1 MAKDEPKPEGDP
13 KSDLPTDRT
22 PVSMRYAGV
31 SQMSAESGESEQPRL
46 SLYGNLNRDPVF
58 LDGTVKDPLKFREA
72 LAAVYAVVG
81 SDFRYV
87 PKDRTAYQA
96 YRRMKNQTANL
107 GAWQAQ
113 QAYFDWLARND
124 PYAFCILDPVITVHP
139 DRVFLEVFSKDE
151 GTYANLSIDLEAF
164 ELNGEPT
171 FGTTNIDF
179 SQTMFN
185 AIEQFRSYR
194 ETRVTIGQQ
203 AVEVQTDDREK
214 VIEKK
219 INVPDSWIRGF
230 LQVQSSAMLPRHS
243 FKMKPMDLYNVLRQ
257 LRMNKDVKGKRRG
270 IRVELVPGEAPRLV
284 LEPWDKV
291 VECGAGIYEGKQ
303 SKVIRIWGRRRL
315 MLLRRMLPLV
325 EEVEVHLTGSG
336 LPSFWVLRAGQM
348 TFTFGLTGFNASNW
362 SQAINFDL
370 MLPRSTDESAGLKKV
385 VKHLAKT
392 WSADRESIGKVAKL
406 DGEPLVQEL
415 QRGCQEGQ
423 LMFDVANRVYRL
435 RPLTD
440 QPLQLERY
448 EFRNDNEKTAHDLV
462 LRKGAVKIVSENRIF
477 GSGLELTGMAKVN
490 EDRREYRPQMLIT
503 DEGFVSRADCTCS
516 VFRQQGL
523 KGGPCPHLIALRMAH
538 VIREQHR
545 RDGTAGDD
553 ATITTE
559 TRTFGLRES
568 GEGGVRKENIYQITL
583 DQKRLKIRWGDS
595 SQPLRTQQLQFAS
608 VEDARTDYQKRIAD
622 LNEKGYLDSTG

>member
-1 MAKDEPKPEGDP
+1 MCIR
-13 KSDLPTDRT
+13 DR
-22 PVSMRYAGV
+22 
-31 SQMSAESGESEQPRL
+31 
-46 SLYGNLNRDPVF
+46 
-58 LDGTVKDPLKFREA
+58 
-72 LAAVYAVVG
+72 
-81 SDFRYV
+81 
-87 PKDRTAYQA
+87 
-96 YRRMKNQTANL
+96 
-107 GAWQAQ
+107 
-113 QAYFDWLARND
+113 
-124 PYAFCILDPVITVHP
+124 
-139 DRVFLEVFSKDE
+139 
-151 GTYANLSIDLEAF
+151 
-164 ELNGEPT
+164 
-171 FGTTNIDF
+171 
-179 SQTMFN
+179 
-185 AIEQFRSYR
+185 
-194 ETRVTIGQQ
+194 
-203 AVEVQTDDREK
+203 
-214 VIEKK
+214 
-219 INVPDSWIRGF
+219 
-230 LQVQSSAMLPRHS
+230 
-243 FKMKPMDLYNVLRQ
+243 
-257 LRMNKDVKGKRRG
+257 
-270 IRVELVPGEAPRLV
+270 
-284 LEPWDKV
+284 
-291 VECGAGIYEGKQ
+291 
-303 SKVIRIWGRRRL
+303 
-315 MLLRRMLPLV
+315 
-325 EEVEVHLTGSG
+325 
-336 LPSFWVLRAGQM
+336 
-348 TFTFGLTGFNASNW
+348 
-362 SQAINFDL
+362 
-370 MLPRSTDESAGLKKV
+370 PRSTDESAGLKKV